1 MMRAASG
8 SGWLST
14 RGFYPP
20 APVTGTAGRITRNTA
35 NLNFLQVTLMR
46 LAPLVLSLAFAVLPM
61 TSLAQQAGLA
71 SDEQVLLNQVNTDKK
86 ALYAANLGLT
96 EEESAKFWPIYD
108 EYERAV
114 KPYQDRLLANVNNFA
129 VKYDTLTAVD
139 AAAMLKEK
147 MAIEKGREELKQKY
161 TAKVAKV
168 LPPKKALRYAQL
180 ETRIQ
185 LLYARDL
192 YSLIPLAR

>member
-1 MMRAASG
+1 
-8 SGWLST
+8 
-14 RGFYPP
+14 
-20 APVTGTAGRITRNTA
+20 
-35 NLNFLQVTLMR
+35 MR
-46 LAPLVLSLAFAVLPM
+46 LAPLALALALAVLPVM
-61 TSLAQQAGLA
+61 SQAQDAGLA
-71 SDEQVLLNQVNTDKK
+71 TDEQILLKQVNTDKK
-86 ALYAANLGLT
+86 AVFAANLGLT

-129 VKYDTLTAVD
+129 EKYETLTDAD

-147 MAIEKGREELKQKY
+147 MAIEKGREAVKQKY

-185 LLYARDL
+185 LINATNL